1 MPYIVHKAIEEK
13 NLRKG
18 SAVYKKLQTNP
29 KHLEET
35 YWRQLKYDGCNCV
48 VVSYGGGDFQVFSR
62 TGEVVK
68 SMDHLL
74 ADLEKLPAGVYLGE
88 AWRPHLSFPE
98 ISGIFR
104 RQTVK
109 EYDPL
114 LHLVVFDV
122 LTLEEWEAGYS
133 LYPYAIRYER
143 AGLRTLWLEYMRV
156 ARTWA
161 PEDPPVA
168 VVPFVG
174 IATDSKAHPLV
185 IANALQNAG
194 GFDGL
199 ILRDPEGTWT
209 KGDGGGNGEIIKVK
223 PRLRT
228 SCRVIGWEAGKGK
241 HEGRIGTLLVEYNGK
256 LQGAGTGLKDHERGI
271 VGYDAR
277 WRGRMVEIEALGV
290 TADGYLR
297 EPVLLG
303 IRDDV
308 LEAD

>member
-68 SMDHLL
+68 SMDHLAHDL
-74 ADLEKLPAGVYLGE
+74 AAMPPGVYLGE
-88 AWRPHLSFPE
+88 AWRPHLGFPE

-109 EYDPL
+109 EGDPL
-114 LHLVVFDV
+114 LQLVVFDV
-122 LTLEEWEAGYS
+122 LTLEEWEAGRS

-143 AGLRTLWLEYMRV
+143 GGLRSLWSLHIKT
-156 ARTWA
+156 ALTWA
-161 PEDPPVA
+161 PEDPPMA
-168 VVPFVG
+168 VVPFG
-174 IATDSKAHPLV
+174 SFEEDSKGNPLV
-185 IANALQNAG
+185 IANALQEAG

-199 ILRDPEGTWT
+199 ILRDPDGTWT

-223 PRLRT
+223 PRIRVT
-228 SCRVIGWEAGKGK
+228 CQVIGYEPGKGK
-241 HEGRIGTLLVEYNGK
+241 HLGKIGTLLVTYQGK
-256 LQGAGTGLKDHERGI
+256 EQGAGTGLKDYERHLR
-271 VGYDAR
+271 DFDTR
-277 WRGRMVEIEALGV
+277 WQGRMVEIEALGV

-303 IRDDV
+303 RRDDV